1 MISTPRL
8 RPRLRPSF
16 SPLAAAL
23 LLASAAPA
31 FAQSGDEAAFRATY
45 KELVET
51 NTTLSAGSCTLAA
64 ERMAARLKAAGF
76 ADSDLHLIVEPSHPK
91 EGSLVAVLPGT
102 DSKAKALLLLAHIDV
117 VEANRADWE
126 RDPFTLI
133 EENGYFYA
141 RGSSDDKAQAA
152 VWVDTL
158 VRFKRE
164 GYKPKRT
171 VKMALTCG
179 EETAGAFNGADYLA
193 RHERALI
200 DAEFG
205 LNEGAG
211 GLLDDAGKPLVLNIQ
226 AGEKFPQNYRFE
238 VTNPGGHSS
247 RPVKEN
253 AIYRLSDALV
263 KLRAYDFPV
272 QSNEATRG
280 YFGAMAKL
288 LKDPATPAM
297 AAFAADPADPA
308 AAAAIAAG
316 DPAWNAILRT
326 TCVATMLDGGHAT
339 NALPQRARANVN
351 CRIFPGTSVEE
362 VRQALERVVGD
373 PQVKITTLETRS
385 EIAPPPPLTERVMG
399 PARKVAAE
407 IFPGVPLVPLMA
419 AGGTDAAFLTP
430 AGIPT
435 YGLSGFFS
443 DREGSHAHGLNE
455 RMRVKSL
462 MDGRNFLYRLVKA
475 YTAK

>member
-1 MISTPRL
+1 MRL
-8 RPRLRPSF
+8 AL
-16 SPLAAAL
+16 LAAS
-23 LLASAAPA
+23 LLATSAAPSL
-31 FAQSGDEAAFRATY
+31 AQPSPDEAQFRAIY

-64 ERMAARLKAAGF
+64 QRMAARLKAAGF
-76 ADSDLHLIVEPSHPK
+76 PDSDLHLIVEPSHPK
-91 EGSLVAVLPGT
+91 EGNLVAVLPGT
-102 DSKAKALLLLAHIDV
+102 DPKARAILLLAHIDV

-126 RDPFTLI
+126 RDPFTLV

-158 VRFKRE
+158 ARFKRE
-164 GYKPKRT
+164 GFRPKRT
-171 VKMALTCG
+171 IKMALTCG
-179 EETAGAFNGADYLA
+179 EETAGAFNGAQYLA
-193 RHERALI
+193 SHERQLI

-211 GLLDDAGKPLVLNIQ
+211 GLLDEQGRPVALNIQ
-226 AGEKFPQNYRFE
+226 AGEKFPQNYRIE

-253 AIYRLSDALV
+253 AIYRLADALV

-272 QSNEATRG
+272 QSNEATLG

-288 LKDPATPAM
+288 LHDPAAPAM
-297 AAFAADPADPA
+297 AAFAANPADERA
-308 AAAAIAAG
+308 AAVIAAG

-326 TCVATMLDGGHAT
+326 TCVATLLDGGHAT
-339 NALPQRARANVN
+339 NALPQRAGANIN

-362 VRQALERVVGD
+362 VRRRLEQVIGD
-373 PQVKITTLETRS
+373 PQVKVTTLETRS
-385 EIAPPPPLTERVMG
+385 QIAPPPPLTEAIVG
-399 PARKVAAE
+399 PAKKVAAE
-407 IFPGVPLVPLMA
+407 MWPGVPFVPLMS
-419 AGGTDAAFLTP
+419 AGATDAAFMTP

-443 DREGSHAHGLNE
+443 DKEGSHAHGLNE
-455 RMRVKSL
+455 RMGVKSL
-462 MDGRNFLYRLVKA
+462 MEGRNYLYRLVKVYA
-475 YTAK
+475 SS